1 MSTSRCNVTLKSRQ
15 LSGDKS
21 REYHIPQAFSE
32 HWAKVW
38 FTRTHTQPVIQDRSL
53 IDFVSLSGLKFTP
66 FNLNRME
73 WREDWQSMD
82 HILEIGSA
90 LHSSHGLIR
99 TMRESNNKVIIKQ
112 TTFCVHFDDVQ
123 SNYSLLLIFRF
134 VLFLVKNVIKC
145 FFLVLRRM
153 KYKKSS
159 SSIEKV
165 TENH

>member
-1 MSTSRCNVTLKSRQ
+1 
-15 LSGDKS
+15 
-21 REYHIPQAFSE
+21 
-32 HWAKVW
+32 
-38 FTRTHTQPVIQDRSL
+38 
-53 IDFVSLSGLKFTP
+53 
-66 FNLNRME
+66 
-73 WREDWQSMD
+73 MD

-153 KYKKSS
+153 KYKKKQQHRKSYRKS
-159 SSIEKV
+159 LINISLRFNVSQKITWEEAAFRFITKGKFFIAFRGLSGSCV
-165 TENH
+165 QMTSVNISTQSESRFCLKSFYLRIFLKSTNLI